1 MSLRWFVIR
10 PIKNDLHLLKHFHDT
25 RGGPKWGKLA
35 EPPMSQFRSDK
46 QVFTSQVITYVE
58 MRSVGRDVSV
68 SLNEMNV
75 GEEKN
80 KLRDEIP
87 SKLDAN

>member
-1 MSLRWFVIR
+1 
-10 PIKNDLHLLKHFHDT
+10 
-25 RGGPKWGKLA
+25 
-35 EPPMSQFRSDK
+35 MSQFRSDK